1 MADSFGAYINA
12 RVRGMKSALLSR
24 NELEAMLDGGRI
36 DQIGEALL
44 KSPYEVE
51 LAEAL
56 SRYQGADAI
65 EDAVSRNLVVTFGKL
80 RSMCREETAQL
91 AEIFIGRWDLI
102 AVKALLRNRHHGVS
116 PDTAAHSLVPSP
128 SMPQAVQKELASQ
141 DTMEALVRGLAA
153 WNGGLCRGLV
163 EALPAY
169 QETKNLRV
177 LEEALDRAYFVR
189 NLVKLDTF
197 RSKDAEFLKE
207 LLRSEIDRINL
218 RRLFE
223 PRAPGVEP
231 EEVLREMLPRGRLT
245 EQTLREIASAGSSER
260 AAEVVSRTAYGD
272 MAEALAVFA
281 QTGKFSA
288 LERQFEVKF
297 IERLRRAM
305 QRQGIGLASLLRY
318 AWLKYNEVMNLRIIA
333 HGLAARLPKAR
344 LEQEILHV

>member
-1 MADSFGAYINA
+1 MASFINA

-24 NELEAMLDGGRI
+24 SELEGMLDAGRI
-36 DQIGEALL
+36 DQIGETLL

-65 EDAVSRNLVVTFGKL
+65 EDAVSRNLVATFAKL
-80 RSMCREETAQL
+80 RAMCRDETAQL
-91 AEIFIGRWDLI
+91 AEIFLGRWDLI

-116 PDTAAHSLVPSP
+116 GDAAAQSLVPGP
-128 SMPQAVQKELASQ
+128 SMPQSVQKELSAQ
-141 DTMEALVRGLAA
+141 DSMDALVRGLAA
-153 WNGGLCRGLV
+153 WNGALCRGLLD
-163 EALPAY
+163 ALPAY

-189 NLVKLDTF
+189 NLVRLDTF
-197 RSKDAEFLKE
+197 RSDDAEFLKE

-223 PRAPGVEP
+223 PRAPGVEG
-231 EEVLREMLPRGRLT
+231 EDALREMLPRGRLSD
-245 EQTLREIASAGSSER
+245 QTLREIASAGTPER

-272 MAEALAVFA
+272 MAEGLAVFG
-281 QTGKFSA
+281 QTGKFSS

-297 IERLRRAM
+297 MERLRRAM
-305 QRQGIGLASLLRY
+305 QAQGIGLASLLRY

-344 LEQEILHV
+344 IEQEVLYV